1 MMWSRTSLVC
11 VTVKGEKTGWSLRHR
26 LSALPPKADI
36 ARNPSAKSL
45 AMATHRI
52 IPVFKFAPDFFVFAL
67 VRNTFRCGSRE
78 FLTPVSSPGALSP
91 RCQPCFFI

>member
-11 VTVKGEKTGWSLRHR
+11 VTVKGEKTGVVVATSL
-26 LSALPPKADI
+26 LYPQKQTF

-67 VRNTFRCGSRE
+67 VRNTFRCGSR
-78 FLTPVSSPGALSP
+78 
-91 RCQPCFFI
+91 

>member
-11 VTVKGEKTGWSLRHR
+11 VTVKGEKTGVVVATSL
-26 LSALPPKADI
+26 LYPQKQTF
-36 ARNPSAKSL
+36 ARSPSAKSL

-67 VRNTFRCGSRE
+67 VRNTFWCG
-78 FLTPVSSPGALSP
+78 LA
-91 RCQPCFFI
+91 